1 MNTQSLTA
9 VIAFIQPFQL
19 DSVVDALRRMPGF
32 PGMSVTEARGF
43 GRHGAH
49 PPHEGELAE
58 VAPLEEKARL
68 EIFCRGGE
76 AMSILQTIRQSAHTG
91 HQGDGKVFV
100 IDVAWAMR
108 IRTGELGPAA
118 LDGTVQQI
126 DPGESGPHDE
136 G

>member
-1 MNTQSLTA
+1 MNLESLAA

-19 DSVVDALRRMPGF
+19 DSVVDALRRLPGF
-32 PGMSVTEARGF
+32 PGMSVTEVRGF

-49 PPHEGELAE
+49 PPHAGELAE
-58 VAPLEEKARL
+58 VAPLEQKVRL
-68 EIFCRGGE
+68 EIYCLGGE
-76 AMSILQTIRQSAHTG
+76 ATSILQTIRSAAHTG

-108 IRTGELGPAA
+108 IRTGEFGPAA
-118 LDGTVQQI
+118 LDGNGQRV
-126 DPGESGPHDE
+126 DPGESEPHDE